1 MSTFNTTTIW
11 KNYSK
16 TLLCVLAETP
26 GYKAAGREFNPDFEA
41 SVLSLQIPSQQN
53 DALNAKQG

>member
-1 MSTFNTTTIW
+1 MSTFNTTAIW

-41 SVLSLQIPSQQN
+41 SILSLRDSITT
-53 DALNAKQG
+53 K